1 VSRRLEVERP
11 GRQPAA
17 DDQGD
22 VEAAAVGSWFPALGL
37 VFAVAGVGASS
48 YLTAAHYTT
57 TSILACSGSG
67 AINCAKV
74 TTSARSMLIG
84 IPVAVLGLAWF
95 LAMVILN
102 LPSAW
107 RSASPPVTVARLVFA
122 ITGMGFAL
130 YLIGA
135 ELLSIKAICLW
146 CTAVHVLTFAL
157 FVLTLAG
164 TSRLGLAATPR
175 GVHR

>member
-1 VSRRLEVERP
+1 MSRRLDVERP
-11 GRQPAA
+11 GRRRAA
-17 DDQGD
+17 DDQDDFD
-22 VEAAAVGSWFPALGL
+22 VAVIGNWFPALGL
-37 VFAVAGVGASS
+37 LFAVAGVGASS

-74 TTSARSMLIG
+74 TTSPQSMLIG
-84 IPVAVLGLAWF
+84 IPIAVLGLAWY
-95 LAMVILN
+95 LAMVVLN
-102 LPSAW
+102 LPAAW
-107 RSASPPVTVARLVFA
+107 RSTSPLVTISRLVLA
-122 ITGMGFAL
+122 IGGMGFAL

-146 CTAVHVLTFAL
+146 CTTVHVLTFAL

-164 TSRLGLAATPR
+164 TSRVGLTAAR
-175 GVHR
+175 

>member
-1 VSRRLEVERP
+1 MSPRLEVDR
-11 GRQPAA
+11 PAA
-17 DDQGD
+17 ASDDD
-22 VEAAAVGSWFPALGL
+22 VLEPAGVSNWFPVLGL
-37 VFAVAGVGASS
+37 VFAVAGVGVSS

-57 TSILACSGSG
+57 TSILACAGSG

-74 TTSARSMLIG
+74 TTSAQSMLIG

-107 RSASPPVTVARLVFA
+107 RSASPPVTVARLVLTIA
-122 ITGMGFAL
+122 GMGFAL

-146 CTAVHVLTFAL
+146 CTAVHVLIFAL

-164 TSRLGLAATPR
+164 TSRLGL
-175 GVHR
+175 

>member
-1 VSRRLEVERP
+1 V
-11 GRQPAA
+11 A
-17 DDQGD
+17 GD
-22 VEAAAVGSWFPALGL
+22 RDEAEAAGVSSWFPALGL
-37 VFAVAGVGASS
+37 AFAVAGVGASS

-74 TTSARSMLIG
+74 TTSPQSMLLG
-84 IPVAVLGLAWF
+84 IPIAVLGLAWF
-95 LAMVILN
+95 LCMVVLN
-102 LPSAW
+102 LPAAW
-107 RSASPPVTVARLVFA
+107 RSRSPAVTVARLAFA
-122 ITGMGFAL
+122 IGGMGFAL

-146 CTAVHVLTFAL
+146 CTTVHVLTFAL

-164 TSRLGLAATPR
+164 ASRTGLTTAR
-175 GVHR
+175 